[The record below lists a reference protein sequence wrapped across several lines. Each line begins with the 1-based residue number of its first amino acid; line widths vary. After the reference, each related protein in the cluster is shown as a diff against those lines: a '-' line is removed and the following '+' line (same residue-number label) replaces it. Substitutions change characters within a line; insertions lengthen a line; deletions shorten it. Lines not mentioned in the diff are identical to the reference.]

1 MRPALHVTLDTL
13 HFQLPDHPPPPVLVR
28 QFAEPGLHVVPHVRR
43 ARGRGN
49 DAGDRGVGKNVLE
62 KELRPARA
70 IEFRSVGRELTAA
83 YAGEERAFFERTV
96 DEHTDI
102 VLATERQE
110 TLLGL
115 AGRER
120 IVELG
125 EVELFRTQHALEVV
139 VRSDRVVRN
148 PDVAY
153 RTLVFQTAQRA
164 GMRTPVDQIVNLQQV
179 DTRRPQ
185 KTHRLLDLRDPLVP
199 TARPDLRGEERLI
212 A

>member
-1 MRPALHVTLDTL
+1 
-13 HFQLPDHPPPPVLVR
+13 
-28 QFAEPGLHVVPHVRR
+28 
-43 ARGRGN
+43 
-49 DAGDRGVGKNVLE
+49 
-62 KELRPARA
+62 
-70 IEFRSVGRELTAA
+70 

-199 TARPDLRGEERLI
+199 TARPALRAEHRLLAFTQLVTQFARRALRGGGHGRAVVDAGACLVEDFQHIENRRAVVRVRPDI
-212 A
+212 EGVPRSHPDDRQTFGAR

>member
-1 MRPALHVTLDTL
+1 
-13 HFQLPDHPPPPVLVR
+13 
-28 QFAEPGLHVVPHVRR
+28 
-43 ARGRGN
+43 
-49 DAGDRGVGKNVLE
+49 NVLE

-212 A
+212 ALTQLVNQVARRALRGAVHGRAVDDAGACLVEDFQHIEKR